1 MDVAARRSFWFA
13 AGRYVAGGWVFGGLV
28 TSPSE
33 LPGVLETLAD
43 GMPPNAA
50 GELGWAAARGDA
62 APLSAAVV
70 LGVWTAALS
79 ALAALAWR
87 RLGGAR

>member
-1 MDVAARRSFWFA
+1 VISATLGYVRFEIAR
-13 AGRYVAGGWVFGGLV
+13 
-28 TSPSE
+28 
-33 LPGVLETLAD
+33 D

-62 APLSAAVV
+62 VSPSAVAV
-70 LGVWTAALS
+70 LGAWTAALS
-79 ALAALAWR
+79 ALAALSWR